1 MYDCIYKCNLQINFK
16 FVKGGVSMPCRLCRV
31 FDTCVTYGLGE
42 MATALN

>member
-16 FVKGGVSMPCRLCRV
+16 FVKGGVSMLCGV